1 MVFAYGTLGI
11 ISVAV
16 LVLGIIV
23 CLLPRDTWG
32 KL

>member
-1 MVFAYGTLGI
+1 MAYAYGTLGI

-16 LVLGIIV
+16 LVFGIVV